1 MKGAKSAAGFIPYL
15 LGSIMMIVLLST
27 LVPGQRVQTL
37 SYTEFKHK
45 VQANEVAD
53 VFINDVRIRGTF
65 RKDDQPFD
73 AIRID
78 DLSLVAELER
88 HGVNVRG
95 ELATE
100 WWSILGIWLLPL
112 LFIVFWTQSL
122 RGAAGP
128 RALAT
133 IRQHR
138 AALDAVVRLLLD
150 REIVEG
156 GQVRQLVEAG
166 PARPAAWA
174 PEEDGE
180 ITLAV
185 ANISR

>member
-1 MKGAKSAAGFIPYL
+1 MPRRDASLLEHEGREIGGRIHPHL

-27 LVPGQRVQTL
+27 LVPGTRGQSL

-53 VFINDVRIRGTF
+53 VVINDVRIRGTF

-78 DLSLVAELER
+78 DPSLVGELER

-95 ELATE
+95 ELATD
-100 WWSILGIWLLPL
+100 WWSTLGIWLLPL

-122 RGAAGP
+122 RERP
-128 RALAT
+128 
-133 IRQHR
+133 
-138 AALDAVVRLLLD
+138 D
-150 REIVEG
+150 REP
-156 GQVRQLVEAG
+156 RSRLAEAT
-166 PARPAAWA
+166 PRSTPK
-174 PEEDGE
+174 P
-180 ITLAV
+180 T
-185 ANISR
+185 SR